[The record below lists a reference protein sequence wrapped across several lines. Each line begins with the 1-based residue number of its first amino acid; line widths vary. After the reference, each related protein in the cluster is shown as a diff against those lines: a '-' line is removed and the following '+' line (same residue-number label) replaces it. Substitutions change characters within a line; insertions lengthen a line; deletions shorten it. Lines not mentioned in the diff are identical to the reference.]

1 MKVMS
6 TCTELNKKYMHSTM
20 ILVIHYLLHTL
31 LLGVC
36 PIQRGRVGEGV
47 ERRLGNW
54 GSSFSTNDL

>member
-1 MKVMS
+1 MRVMS

-36 PIQRGRVGEGV
+36 RIQRVRVGED
-47 ERRLGNW
+47 W
-54 GSSFSTNDL
+54 GTGAVF